1 MYCKSLIVVLHDL
14 WQQTD
19 SVDKL
24 RLSFE
29 DTQVCSLCINIIV
42 TNKLTSSNKD
52 AHVLLDSLV
61 EDSVCLI
68 CHLCGDNITKV
79 HKDT

>member
-1 MYCKSLIVVLHDL
+1 MYCKSQIVVLHDL

-29 DTQVCSLCINIIV
+29 DTQVCSLCINSIV
-42 TNKLTSSNKD
+42 TNK
-52 AHVLLDSLV
+52 
-61 EDSVCLI
+61 
-68 CHLCGDNITKV
+68 
-79 HKDT
+79 

>member
-1 MYCKSLIVVLHDL
+1 MYCKSQIVVLHDL

-29 DTQVCSLCINIIV
+29 DMQVCSLCINIIV
-42 TNKLTSSNKD
+42 TNKLTSNPARIKMPMSF
-52 AHVLLDSLV
+52 LTLW
-61 EDSVCLI
+61 
-68 CHLCGDNITKV
+68 
-79 HKDT
+79 

>member
-24 RLSFE
+24 RLSFK

-42 TNKLTSSNKD
+42 TNKLTSNPARIKMPELST
-52 AHVLLDSLV
+52 S
-61 EDSVCLI
+61 
-68 CHLCGDNITKV
+68 
-79 HKDT
+79 